1 MDPAEVEGLERSIV
15 AAVAPPDVAEI
26 GGWLAPFDDGTIGRA
41 RSAVPL
47 RHDLGP
53 EALDALE
60 AAYRARNLAPAF
72 RIADAPGLEAVRAEL
87 ARRGYAPKQP
97 TIMKTGDVARL
108 AAFSDP
114 PADVLAAPDEAWAA
128 VFLGQGFDPADG
140 AHRVQALSRSPG
152 AAFGAAR
159 ADGKTVAVGVA
170 SFGHGWA
177 GIHGMRTA
185 LDRRGEGHAGRV
197 LTALGREM
205 QVRGLGRVFL
215 QVEEANPARSLYRK
229 AGFQPAWRYWY
240 WR

>member
-26 GGWLAPFDDGTIGRA
+26 DGWLAPFDDGTIGRA
-41 RSAVPL
+41 KSAVPL

-53 EALDALE
+53 EGLDALE
-60 AAYRARNLAPAF
+60 AAYRARGLSPAF

-108 AAFSDP
+108 AAFSEP
-114 PADVLAAPDEAWAA
+114 PAEVLSAPDEPWAA
-128 VFLGQGFDPADG
+128 VFQGPGFDPADG
-140 AHRVQALSRSPG
+140 AQRVKALSRSPG

-159 ADGKTVAVGVA
+159 TGGETVAVGLA

-205 QVRGLGRVFL
+205 QARGLGRVFL